1 LADGNPQYDLSA
13 LLHTDTPATKAPMD
27 RMDLTAPTAVSIGIA
42 SVLPPA
48 RVSAPC
54 KQDAGVFRFNVHIE
68 ASVRTWQVP
77 VDGVGGTL
85 ADVRKEL
92 PLKQVEFMFISFD
105 GDMIPRFEEPYLR
118 CRPVFT
124 DGILIRILYV
134 HSRAG
139 PGDGSG
145 ARWP

>member
-1 LADGNPQYDLSA
+1 MVSWHVMTERALHTASSPLCPASAPSA
-13 LLHTDTPATKAPMD
+13 LCPALP
-27 RMDLTAPTAVSIGIA
+27 R
-42 SVLPPA
+42 VL
-48 RVSAPC
+48 RL
-54 KQDAGVFRFNVHIE
+54 F
-68 ASVRTWQVP
+68 
-77 VDGVGGTL
+77 
-85 ADVRKEL
+85 
-92 PLKQVEFMFISFD
+92 LKVEFMFISFD